1 MAGSVRSGWVLVG
14 SWVIA
19 LHTRL
24 TISLLCL
31 LSQIQ
36 DRKHHL
42 PSLSFCTVDDYR
54 SKSED
59 VLRMIIFLPDKMKP
73 LIPQNKGAI
82 FSALY
87 LGTLHF
93 APIKIDV
100 TSLLSNKLKL
110 LILP

>member
-1 MAGSVRSGWVLVG
+1 
-14 SWVIA
+14 
-19 LHTRL
+19 
-24 TISLLCL
+24 
-31 LSQIQ
+31 
-36 DRKHHL
+36 
-42 PSLSFCTVDDYR
+42 
-54 SKSED
+54 
-59 VLRMIIFLPDKMKP
+59 MIIFLPDKMKP